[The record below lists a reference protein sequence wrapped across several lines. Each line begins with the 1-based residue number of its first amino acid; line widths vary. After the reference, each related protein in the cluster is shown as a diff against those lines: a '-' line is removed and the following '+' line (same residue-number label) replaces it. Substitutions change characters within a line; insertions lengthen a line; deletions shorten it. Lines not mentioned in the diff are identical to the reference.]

1 MDLGDAPEL
10 NGITLGL
17 EAMGS
22 GSGFGML
29 EKIISGGQTGADR
42 AALDAAIKFCIPHGG
57 WIPRGRKTESGPLPA
72 FYELQETETPDY
84 RERTRKNILDSH
96 GTVIFTR
103 GGLTGGSKLTE
114 NLARKHGMPH
124 CHIDL
129 VAIQGF
135 GASMALHSFVMEN
148 HIGVLNVAGSR
159 ESHDFYIYV
168 DVKTVMETFL
178 FLVREEPGS
187 QEIFPKDP
195 CPEVSFPQTLEE
207 SARMLASD
215 LPLKTLVHI
224 ARMPWIEMGDLY
236 HALLE
241 TVRIRTGLEQGNPL
255 LLKAC
260 ASASHIPAQWFTPE
274 DGIMEILKEVKRMAE
289 QEYQLTVVR

>member
-1 MDLGDAPEL
+1 
-10 NGITLGL
+10 
-17 EAMGS
+17 
-22 GSGFGML
+22 ML

-42 AALDAAIKFCIPHGG
+42 AGLDAAIKFCIPHGG
-57 WIPRGRKTESGPLPA
+57 WIPRGRKTENGPLPEV
-72 FYELQETETPDY
+72 YQLQETETADY
-84 RERTRKNILDSH
+84 RERTRRNILDSH

-103 GGLTGGSKLTE
+103 GGLTGGSKLTKA
-114 NLARKHGMPH
+114 LALRHGMPH

-135 GASMALHSFVMEN
+135 GASMALHSFVMEH
-148 HIGVLNVAGSR
+148 HIGILNVAGSR
-159 ESHDFYIYV
+159 ASHDFYMYV

-178 FLVREEPGS
+178 FLLRQESES
-187 QEIFPKDP
+187 HSHEIFPREP
-195 CPEVSFPQTLEE
+195 CPTAAFPPTLEKA
-207 SARMLASD
+207 ARMVASD
-215 LPLKTLVHI
+215 FSLKTMVHI
-224 ARMPWIEMGDLY
+224 ARMPWIGMGDLY

-255 LLKAC
+255 LLQSC